1 MINESADVP
10 LTVKSLASTV
20 AGSTEPL
27 KSIMKSVGG
36 RTTIIPHVG
45 LVTVQGVAFTAARA
59 ARNAMMATNNVV
71 IRFTFIFHYHF
82 VLRNYSV

>member
-27 KSIMKSVGG
+27 KLITQSVAG

-45 LVTVQGVAFTAARA
+45 LVTVQAVAVIGGRTP
-59 ARNAMMATNNVV
+59 RNATTVMINVV
-71 IRFTFIFHYHF
+71 ACIWGG
-82 VLRNYSV
+82 